1 MDQVMIG
8 KFIAA
13 ERKQKGYTQRQ
24 LANELGISDKTISKW
39 ETGNGFP
46 EISLMLPFCECLE
59 ITVNELLSGQRL
71 SENEYKQKAEENMV
85 NIISEAQEN
94 KKKIIVECMV
104 CAISVLASIT
114 LILLAGSLDIGI
126 WLRVVLIAIS
136 IVIMISGISAAVIL
150 DVQAGSFECP
160 NCNNKFV
167 PSTKEYV
174 FGMHTITKRK
184 LTCPRCGERSYCRK
198 VLTK

>member
-1 MDQVMIG
+1 MIG
-8 KFIAA
+8 KFIAT

-24 LANELGISDKTISKW
+24 LANKLGISDKTISKW

-46 EISLMLPFCECLE
+46 EISLLLPLCEYLE

-85 NIISEAQEN
+85 NMINEAQEN
-94 KKKIIVECMV
+94 KKKIIVECIV

-114 LILLAGSLDIGI
+114 LILLAGFLDVVI

-136 IVIMISGISAAVIL
+136 IVIMIAGISAAVIL
-150 DVQAGSFECP
+150 DVQAGAFECS
-160 NCNNKFV
+160 NCSNRFV
-167 PSTKEYV
+167 PSTKEYIL
-174 FGMHTITKRK
+174 GMHTITKRK
-184 LTCPRCGERSYCRK
+184 LKCPKCGKRSYCRK